1 MAFKTLG
8 LFIIFL
14 GIAGIESLSN
24 NGQSRREII
33 IETFLSRNV
42 LKGLSSSASGTVPD
56 LTMPFV
62 LPRGLQSVRNQDD
75 LFTKW
80 KSLYRFSFKTAA
92 DESEVKET
100 FTQRLNS
107 VVEHNKRFDSGLE
120 SYEQT
125 IDGFSGLNITNFQV
139 VRTGLNFEKLKE
151 LKGKRRTKRHLEGRR
166 ERDGSRRRLFRRNSR
181 TRRARTTKARTT
193 RTTRST
199 TTRTTTTRPT
209 TTRTTTTRR
218 TTTTT
223 RPTTTTTRPT
233 TTTTRPTTTTVPID
247 GTSVDYRLSP
257 YYMPVKDQGICGS
270 CWAFAA
276 AATIEFQI
284 NVLLNVST
292 TDLSEQQLVDC
303 DTTNWGCDGGWPHY
317 VFRNLVNSGFGLTT
331 ESAYPYKVARG
342 TCKTAFKKENYRIT
356 SQSGVWSG
364 RSDGWGSGTELQLKA
379 LVKINPIVVAVYVDN
394 NFMAYKSGVF
404 NGCPPNSDPNHAVV
418 AVGYGTVNG
427 KNVWIIRNSWGSNW
441 GVNGHI
447 IMEMGTGMCSIQY
460 YFTGPTISI
469 A

>member
-1 MAFKTLG
+1 VQQHNQRFLDKGASFAMQLYEYSHLTFDDFLKFRTGAYIDEDETRKYQEEAFGG
-8 LFIIFL
+8 LDFSDALRI
-14 GIAGIESLSN
+14 G
-24 NGQSRREII
+24 RRK
-33 IETFLSRNV
+33 R
-42 LKGLSSSASGTVPD
+42 
-56 LTMPFV
+56 
-62 LPRGLQSVRNQDD
+62 
-75 LFTKW
+75 
-80 KSLYRFSFKTAA
+80 
-92 DESEVKET
+92 ESEPAE
-100 FTQRLNS
+100 
-107 VVEHNKRFDSGLE
+107 
-120 SYEQT
+120 
-125 IDGFSGLNITNFQV
+125 
-139 VRTGLNFEKLKE
+139 
-151 LKGKRRTKRHLEGRR
+151 
-166 ERDGSRRRLFRRNSR
+166 
-181 TRRARTTKARTT
+181 
-193 RTTRST
+193 
-199 TTRTTTTRPT
+199 
-209 TTRTTTTRR
+209 
-218 TTTTT
+218 
-223 RPTTTTTRPT
+223 
-233 TTTTRPTTTTVPID
+233 
-247 GTSVDYRLSP
+247 VDWNAAGHVT
-257 YYMPVKDQGICGS
+257 PVKDQGKCGS

-331 ESAYPYKVARG
+331 ESTYPYKVAEG